1 MWLPS
6 ARHRQLPDTGS
17 KVAGLPFCRLQ
28 GKLLQEKPR
37 KSRAGEGVAG
47 GGGGHRW
54 LGPGELALSLMSPVP
69 LGDFFSEWQLLNDD
83 CGTGVLREETR
94 TADCT
99 PT

>member
-28 GKLLQEKPR
+28 GKLLQEEPR

-47 GGGGHRW
+47 GGGAQVAWARGA
-54 LGPGELALSLMSPVP
+54 GPVA
-69 LGDFFSEWQLLNDD
+69 SEPCASRRLFL
-83 CGTGVLREETR
+83 
-94 TADCT
+94 
-99 PT
+99 

>member
-28 GKLLQEKPR
+28 GKLLQEEPR

-47 GGGGHRW
+47 GGGTGG
-54 LGPGELALSLMSPVP
+54 LGQGSRPCCFWALCL
-69 LGDFFSEWQLLNDD
+69 
-83 CGTGVLREETR
+83 
-94 TADCT
+94 
-99 PT
+99 